1 MTDNLSRADGAR
13 VLADLH
19 ALRAIGTY
27 KTGVHK
33 PTFSEPHL
41 RSLAW
46 LVQRLPEA
54 GLTGEID
61 GIGNILGTS
70 TKAGPK
76 LLAGSHLESQNHAG
90 WLDGPLGV
98 VYALEAARVINR
110 DPNINGAVEVASWCD
125 EEGHF
130 GHFLGSRSYVGGVT
144 EADIDA
150 ARDRNSG
157 KSMRDALRDAGLAGR
172 ARARCE
178 RGRHIGYLEAHIEQG
193 ETLES
198 SGLKIGVVTSIVGIW
213 QYRITFTGEQN
224 HAGTT
229 RMAIR
234 RDAGLALARFC
245 VAIDERFPAACGPR
259 TVWTTGRITL
269 DPGAP
274 SIIPGAAE
282 MLFQIRDDDP
292 AVIARLEDLLRSM
305 AAEVDKQ
312 GRCSVAVERIRTG
325 TPALMDASF
334 QQAIEQAGAACAGG
348 RSLRMPSGA
357 GHDAQVLAT
366 VMPAGMLF
374 VPSIGGISHHWTE
387 NTADADIVTGAEV
400 FVDAC
405 RKLLRDN
412 ENRRPHCGRRSCLS
426 RFRTSRL
433 LSCLPSIADAPGA
446 AIGLRPVAELAVEFH
461 QERNAIG
468 QPPLG
473 ARRGQREITR
483 GPRAEHRKRR
493 RATNSADCGER
504 DIRLRIADLIMG
516 IGEFA
521 EQVQL
526 TAIVHGEDLVRP
538 QEMTQPSR
546 LKIKQLEQ
554 KLL

>member
-1 MTDNLSRADGAR
+1 MTDNFSRADGAR

-19 ALRAIGTY
+19 ALRAIGAY

-41 RSLAW
+41 ASLAW

-61 GIGNILGTS
+61 GIGNVLGIS
-70 TKAGPK
+70 TKPGPK

-98 VYALEAARVINR
+98 VYALEAARIINR
-110 DPNINGAVEVASWCD
+110 DPNTNGAVEVASWCD
-125 EEGHF
+125 EEAHF

-150 ARDRNSG
+150 ACDRNSG

-172 ARARCE
+172 ARAQCE
-178 RGRHIGYLEAHIEQG
+178 RGRPIGYLEAHIEQG
-193 ETLES
+193 ETRES
-198 SGLKIGVVTSIVGIW
+198 SGLGIGIVTSIVGIW
-213 QYRITFTGEQN
+213 QYRIVFTGEQN

-245 VAIDERFPAACGPR
+245 VEIDDRFPAACGPR

-292 AVIARLEDLLRSM
+292 AVVARLEDLLRSM

-312 GRCSVAVERIRTG
+312 GRCTVALERIRTG
-325 TPALMDASF
+325 APALMDISF
-334 QQAIEQAGAACAGG
+334 QQAIEQASATFAGG

-357 GHDAQVLAT
+357 GHDAQTLAT

-400 FVDAC
+400 FVEAC
-405 RKLLRDN
+405 R
-412 ENRRPHCGRRSCLS
+412 
-426 RFRTSRL
+426 RL
-433 LSCLPSIADAPGA
+433 L
-446 AIGLRPVAELAVEFH
+446 
-461 QERNAIG
+461 
-468 QPPLG
+468 
-473 ARRGQREITR
+473 AR
-483 GPRAEHRKRR
+483 
-493 RATNSADCGER
+493 
-504 DIRLRIADLIMG
+504 
-516 IGEFA
+516 
-521 EQVQL
+521 
-526 TAIVHGEDLVRP
+526 
-538 QEMTQPSR
+538 
-546 LKIKQLEQ
+546 
-554 KLL
+554 

>member
-1 MTDNLSRADGAR
+1 MIDHLSRVDGTR

-19 ALRAIGTY
+19 ALRAIGAY

-33 PTFSEPHL
+33 PTFSEPHI
-41 RSLAW
+41 RSLHW

-54 GLTGEID
+54 SLAGEID
-61 GIGNILGTS
+61 GIGNVLGAS
-70 TKAGPK
+70 TKPGPK

-98 VYALEAARVINR
+98 IYALEAARVINR
-110 DPNINGAVEVASWCD
+110 DQNIGGAVEVASWCD

-150 ARDRNSG
+150 AHDRSG
-157 KSMRDALRDAGLAGR
+157 RRMRDALRDAGLTGR
-172 ARARCE
+172 ARAQYE

-245 VAIDERFPAACGPR
+245 VDIDERFPAACGPR
-259 TVWTTGRITL
+259 TVWTTGRISL

-325 TPALMDASF
+325 APALMDVAF
-334 QQAIEQAGAACAGG
+334 QQAVEQAGAACAGG

-357 GHDAQVLAT
+357 GHDAQILAT

-400 FVDAC
+400 FVDTC
-405 RKLLRDN
+405 R
-412 ENRRPHCGRRSCLS
+412 
-426 RFRTSRL
+426 RL
-433 LSCLPSIADAPGA
+433 L
-446 AIGLRPVAELAVEFH
+446 
-461 QERNAIG
+461 
-468 QPPLG
+468 
-473 ARRGQREITR
+473 AR
-483 GPRAEHRKRR
+483 
-493 RATNSADCGER
+493 
-504 DIRLRIADLIMG
+504 
-516 IGEFA
+516 
-521 EQVQL
+521 
-526 TAIVHGEDLVRP
+526 
-538 QEMTQPSR
+538 
-546 LKIKQLEQ
+546 
-554 KLL
+554 

>member
-1 MTDNLSRADGAR
+1 MADNLPRADGGR

-19 ALRAIGTY
+19 ALRAIGAY

-41 RSLAW
+41 RSLQW
-46 LVQRLPEA
+46 LVHRLPEA
-54 GLTGEID
+54 GLAGGID
-61 GIGNILGTS
+61 GIGNVVGSS
-70 TKAGPK
+70 TKPGPK

-98 VYALEAARVINR
+98 VYALEAARVINS
-110 DPNINGAVEVASWCD
+110 DPNTTGAVEVASWCD

-144 EADIDA
+144 DADIDA
-150 ARDRNSG
+150 ATDRNNG
-157 KSMRDALRDAGLAGR
+157 RSMRDALRKADLAGR
-172 ARARCE
+172 ARARYE
-178 RGRHIGYLEAHIEQG
+178 PGRHIGYLEAHIEQG

-198 SGLKIGVVTSIVGIW
+198 SGLGIGIVSSIVGIW
-213 QYRITFTGEQN
+213 QYRISFTGEQN

-234 RDAGLALARFC
+234 KDAGLALARFC
-245 VAIDERFPAACGPR
+245 VDIDDRFPAACGPR

-292 AVIARLEDLLRSM
+292 AVIGRLEDLLRSM
-305 AAEVDKQ
+305 AAEVDRQ
-312 GRCSVAVERIRTG
+312 GRCTVTVERIRTG
-325 TPALMDASF
+325 APARMDASF
-334 QQAIEQAGAACAGG
+334 QQAIEQASVAFAGG

-357 GHDAQVLAT
+357 GHDAQTLAT
-366 VMPAGMLF
+366 IMPAGMLF

-405 RKLLRDN
+405 R
-412 ENRRPHCGRRSCLS
+412 
-426 RFRTSRL
+426 RL
-433 LSCLPSIADAPGA
+433 L
-446 AIGLRPVAELAVEFH
+446 
-461 QERNAIG
+461 
-468 QPPLG
+468 
-473 ARRGQREITR
+473 AR
-483 GPRAEHRKRR
+483 
-493 RATNSADCGER
+493 
-504 DIRLRIADLIMG
+504 
-516 IGEFA
+516 
-521 EQVQL
+521 
-526 TAIVHGEDLVRP
+526 
-538 QEMTQPSR
+538 
-546 LKIKQLEQ
+546 
-554 KLL
+554 

>member
-1 MTDNLSRADGAR
+1 MADNLSRVDGAR

-19 ALRAIGTY
+19 ALRSIGAY

-41 RSLAW
+41 GSLAW

-54 GLTGEID
+54 GLAGEID
-61 GIGNILGTS
+61 GIGNVLGTS
-70 TKAGPK
+70 MKGGPK

-98 VYALEAARVINR
+98 VYALEAARVINC
-110 DPNINGAVEVASWCD
+110 DPKTSGAVEVAAWCD

-130 GHFLGSRSYVGGVT
+130 GHFLGSRSYVGAVT

-150 ARDRNSG
+150 ARDRNNG

-172 ARARCE
+172 ARAQYE
-178 RGRHIGYLEAHIEQG
+178 HGRHIGYLEAHIEQG

-198 SGLKIGVVTSIVGIW
+198 SGLGIGIVTSIVGIW
-213 QYRITFTGEQN
+213 QYRIAFTGEQN

-245 VAIDERFPAACGPR
+245 VDIDDRFPAACGPR

-312 GRCSVAVERIRTG
+312 GRCTVAVERIRTG
-325 TPALMDASF
+325 TPALMDVSF
-334 QQAIEQAGAACAGG
+334 QQAIEQASTAFAGG
-348 RSLRMPSGA
+348 RSLGMPSGA
-357 GHDAQVLAT
+357 GHDAQILST

-400 FVDAC
+400 FVEAC
-405 RKLLRDN
+405 RKLL
-412 ENRRPHCGRRSCLS
+412 
-426 RFRTSRL
+426 
-433 LSCLPSIADAPGA
+433 
-446 AIGLRPVAELAVEFH
+446 
-461 QERNAIG
+461 
-468 QPPLG
+468 
-473 ARRGQREITR
+473 AR
-483 GPRAEHRKRR
+483 
-493 RATNSADCGER
+493 
-504 DIRLRIADLIMG
+504 
-516 IGEFA
+516 
-521 EQVQL
+521 
-526 TAIVHGEDLVRP
+526 
-538 QEMTQPSR
+538 
-546 LKIKQLEQ
+546 
-554 KLL
+554 